1 MFFSKE
7 AKNEL
12 SKELMAYRNGK
23 FYTDDIIKWIE
34 ENIDSDG
41 SLKKEP
47 KIKKFSCKVFCG
59 NILPEETPEIIIQAT
74 SKEEAEKKA
83 LSYVAEKNLKYFEFV
98 EAMEI

>member
-1 MFFSKE
+1 MNLTTE
-7 AKNEL
+7 AREEL
-12 SKELMAYRNGK
+12 SKELIAYRNEK
-23 FYTDDIIKWIE
+23 FYTDDMIKWIE

-59 NILPEETPEIIIQAT
+59 NIPAEETPEIIIQALNR
-74 SKEEAEKKA
+74 EEAEKKA
-83 LSYVAEKNLKYFEFV
+83 FFYVSEKNLKYFEFV